1 MDIRIA
7 CSFVYELSL
16 KIKKEINLYKNIV
29 IRVENKDLLN
39 NYNNKIVAHIIL
51 YVILYVILKKII
63 DKLNLSK
70 DEIKI
75 ANTLYKDCKNKDLD
89 FF

>member
-7 CSFVYELSL
+7 CSFVYGLSL
-16 KIKKEINLYKNIV
+16 KIKKEINLYKNVV

-51 YVILYVILKKII
+51 YVILKKII

-70 DEIKI
+70 DEKQI

>member
-1 MDIRIA
+1 MDIKIA
-7 CSFVYELSL
+7 CRFVYELSL
-16 KIKKEINLYKNIV
+16 KIKKEINLFKNVV

-51 YVILYVILKKII
+51 YVILKKII
-63 DKLNLSK
+63 DKLNLPK

>member
-1 MDIRIA
+1 MDIKIA
-7 CSFVYELSL
+7 CRFVYDLSL

-51 YVILYVILKKII
+51 YVILKKII

>member
-51 YVILYVILKKII
+51 YVILKKII

-70 DEIKI
+70 DEKQI
-75 ANTLYKDCKNKDLD
+75 ANILYKDCKNKDLD